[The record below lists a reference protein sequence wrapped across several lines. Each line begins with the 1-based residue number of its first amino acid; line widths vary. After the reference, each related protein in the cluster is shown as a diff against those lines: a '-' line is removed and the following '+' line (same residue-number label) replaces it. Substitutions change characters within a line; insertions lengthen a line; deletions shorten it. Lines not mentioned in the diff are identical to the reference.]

1 MKNGKEVGSSNTEIT
16 NKEKEKMVEF
26 ERPLLEKVI
35 PKAGMVFNSEEE
47 VYSLYV
53 EYARQE
59 GFGIAKKSTKVGDDG
74 KLKYYALSCVRGGK
88 RISTAKSVFN
98 PRLSTKTNC
107 EAKINIIVGNNG
119 CFTISSV
126 NLEHNHA
133 LSPHKARFQRCNKKM
148 DAYVRKR
155 LDLNDQA
162 GIGLSKNFHS
172 LAVESGGYENLTYTE
187 KDCRNYIA
195 KARQFRLGMGDAK
208 ALGNYFSRMQQRN
221 SNFFHLVDMD
231 EEGRLRNVFWADAR
245 SIAAYEAFSDVVS
258 FDTTYLTNKYDMP
271 FAPFVGVNHHGQ
283 TILFGCGLLSKE
295 DTQTYIWLF
304 NELEF
309 DIKCTCRLFEFK
321 GIVCRHIC
329 KVFIE
334 RNVKEIPSQ
343 YILSRWRKDIKR
355 RHTYVKNCYEDSQ
368 ISEQKVRYNKL
379 CSHFSKAAEIGVESI
394 EKYSFLMKCV
404 DDAIEKLMDN
414 ANYLESHSN
423 QVMPPMLLEKDH
435 DHHQATSS
443 KFLTPLKSA

>member
-1 MKNGKEVGSSNTEIT
+1 MSGKAPKSNTMDQCMAIQGAIRTVFPNSHHRLCLLAHYEEDP
-16 NKEKEKMVEF
+16 EKLGGLTHYKAIKKILKSIVYEAIDIQEF
-26 ERPLLEKVI
+26 ENIWLKMIEDYNIGKNEWLNLLYTNRHRWA
-35 PKAGMVFNSEEE
+35 P
-47 VYSLYV
+47 VYV
-53 EYARQE
+53 K
-59 GFGIAKKSTKVGDDG
+59 G
-74 KLKYYALSCVRGGK
+74 
-88 RISTAKSVFN
+88 
-98 PRLSTKTNC
+98 
-107 EAKINIIVGNNG
+107 
-119 CFTISSV
+119 
-126 NLEHNHA
+126 
-133 LSPHKARFQRCNKKM
+133 
-148 DAYVRKR
+148 
-155 LDLNDQA
+155 
-162 GIGLSKNFHS
+162 
-172 LAVESGGYENLTYTE
+172 
-187 KDCRNYIA
+187 
-195 KARQFRLGMGDAK
+195 
-208 ALGNYFSRMQQRN
+208 
-221 SNFFHLVDMD
+221 
-231 EEGRLRNVFWADAR
+231 VFWAGMSTTQRSESINAFFDGYVGPTTSLKQFVEQYDNALKSKIEKENKADFATFNSSFQVLTDCFFEKQLQEAYTNEIFKLFQDELRGMLYCNLTFIRSDGAR
-245 SIAAYEAFSDVVS
+245 NIFQVTDILKGKDGRVR
-258 FDTTYLTNKYDMP
+258 LQ
-271 FAPFVGVNHHGQ
+271 VGFTVYQ
-283 TILFGCGLLSKE
+283 
-295 DTQTYIWLF
+295 

-435 DHHQATSS
+435 DHHQTTSS
-443 KFLTPLKSA
+443 KFLTPLKGNNNGNCVRMF